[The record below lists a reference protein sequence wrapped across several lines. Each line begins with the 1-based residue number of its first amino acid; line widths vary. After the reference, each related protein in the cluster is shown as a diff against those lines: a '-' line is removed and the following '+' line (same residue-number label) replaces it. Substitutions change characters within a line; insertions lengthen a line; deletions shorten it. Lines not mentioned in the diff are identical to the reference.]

1 MCPGDARRRR
11 GGCRRYFAGRV
22 YRGPCIWYTVRNRRG
37 RLYDA
42 GYAGSEQSQLERHG
56 RYMVWYNGAADIRMP
71 YPTEDELHLFPDI
84 SGKTVLDIG
93 CGSGH
98 SLCWCAGKGAKELWG
113 LDLSTKQIENAR
125 QHLTQSGYS
134 PKLYNM
140 PMERECG
147 LPKRYFDIVYSI
159 YAIGWTTDLKATFH
173 NIASYLKPGGVFIFS
188 WDHPFMHCVDAAGEQ
203 LVITSSYTRDEAFS
217 YIQRGQPV
225 TVQNRRLSTY
235 INELADA
242 GFAIER
248 CIEQTDSETLSRPPE
263 FSSGYYS
270 AWKAQ
275 KLPLSFIV
283 KARKLPD

>member
-1 MCPGDARRRR
+1 
-11 GGCRRYFAGRV
+11 
-22 YRGPCIWYTVRNRRG
+22 
-37 RLYDA
+37 
-42 GYAGSEQSQLERHG
+42 
-56 RYMVWYNGAADIRMP
+56 
-71 YPTEDELHLFPDI
+71 
-84 SGKTVLDIG
+84 
-93 CGSGH
+93 
-98 SLCWCAGKGAKELWG
+98 
-113 LDLSTKQIENAR
+113 
-125 QHLTQSGYS
+125 
-134 PKLYNM
+134 M

-270 AWKAQ
+270 AWRAQ

>member
-1 MCPGDARRRR
+1 MMRDTLGQNKASWDAMADTWF
-11 GGCRRYFAGRV
+11 GTTALPTYGC
-22 YRGPCIWYTVRNRRG
+22 
-37 RLYDA
+37 L
-42 GYAGSEQSQLERHG
+42 S
-56 RYMVWYNGAADIRMP
+56 
-71 YPTEDELHLFPDI
+71 PTEDELHLFPDI

-203 LVITSSYTRDEAFS
+203 LVITSSYTRDEVFS

-242 GFAIER
+242 GFASIEMTWV
-248 CIEQTDSETLSRPPE
+248 QNFDSDHYNTNDYGWGSENWMKTVENVLKAGKKCGLE
-263 FSSGYYS
+263 IDILYS
-270 AWKAQ
+270 NRWPAGI
-275 KLPLSFIV
+275 PLTMTTMH
-283 KARKLPD
+283 P